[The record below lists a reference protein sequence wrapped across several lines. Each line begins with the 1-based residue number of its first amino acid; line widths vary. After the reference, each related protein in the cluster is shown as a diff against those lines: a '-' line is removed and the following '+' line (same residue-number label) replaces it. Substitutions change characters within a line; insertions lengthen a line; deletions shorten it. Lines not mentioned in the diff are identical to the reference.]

1 MISQKIQRFNAALIL
16 FLALAGFLVF
26 AGLGMASNTHESAS
40 ETSAQLNHNHEEAGH
55 QAGDISSGKIL
66 DLGYRILNFSLLV
79 IILFVIY
86 RKIPVK
92 DFFASR
98 REEIKKEYDNLIKNK
113 EDSYKRYLELEQKL
127 KEFENEKK
135 MILEQFRAQ
144 GEAEKKRIIAEA
156 ENRAKQIH
164 KQVDLNIDRE
174 FQAAKDLLKQE
185 LVETAYQRAHD
196 IIAKEINEK
205 DQSRLVNEFITKM
218 EKLH

>member
-1 MISQKIQRFNAALIL
+1 MISQKIKRFKAALIL
-16 FLALAGFLVF
+16 FLALAGLLVF
-26 AGLGMASNTHESAS
+26 AGPGTASNTHESAS
-40 ETSAQLNHNHEEAGH
+40 ETSPQVNHEEAGH
-55 QAGDISSGKIL
+55 HAGGISSGKII
-66 DLGYRILNFSLLV
+66 DLGYRTLNFSLLV

-92 DFFASR
+92 DFFESR

-127 KEFENEKK
+127 KEFEHEKK

-164 KQVDLNIDRE
+164 KQVDLNIARE
-174 FQAAKDLLKQE
+174 FQAAQDLLKQE
-185 LVETAYQRAHD
+185 LVETAYQGAHD